1 MSRITQI
8 VPESATG
15 KARELLDAVKGKLG
29 LNIFTNYFN
38 HVAETDIDFPKTEP
52 IVDHHD
58 VCATIPG
65 CDEAR

>member
-38 HVAETDIDFPKTEP
+38 HVAETDIDFHKAEP

-65 CDEAR
+65 CDETR